1 MNSNQGDPPAGPSEP
16 PKGAAEEDPSRTKTS
31 GRTAFDAR
39 GNAVWEWKTETGQYT
54 TDASTTV
61 VRKLE
66 DSGLAIESTVIV
78 KKPEQPATKVDAP
91 TGGGFNPYDRG
102 VVKKARP
109 VVAQRPATPTKTGAP
124 SRTAAHERAT
134 PAKKD
139 ALSLGDRIR
148 DALDRFRGR

>member
-1 MNSNQGDPPAGPSEP
+1 
-16 PKGAAEEDPSRTKTS
+16 
-31 GRTAFDAR
+31 
-39 GNAVWEWKTETGQYT
+39 
-54 TDASTTV
+54 V

-78 KKPEQPATKVDAP
+78 KKPEQPATKVEAP

-102 VVKKARP
+102 VVRKERT
-109 VVAQRPATPTKTGAP
+109 VAQRPATPTKTGAP
-124 SRTAAHERAT
+124 RQAAAHERAT

-139 ALSLGDRIR
+139 ALSLGERIK

>member
-1 MNSNQGDPPAGPSEP
+1 MNSNQGDPPAGPPEP

-78 KKPEQPATKVDAP
+78 KKPEQPATKIEVP
-91 TGGGFNPYDRG
+91 TGGRLQPLRSRCGQEGKDGGTTTSDTDQDRRAASDRG
-102 VVKKARP
+102 PRARHARQEGCSEP
-109 VVAQRPATPTKTGAP
+109 R
-124 SRTAAHERAT
+124 
-134 PAKKD
+134 
-139 ALSLGDRIR
+139 
-148 DALDRFRGR
+148 

>member
-1 MNSNQGDPPAGPSEP
+1 MNSNQGDPPAGPPEP

-66 DSGLAIESTVIV
+66 DSGLAIEATVIV
-78 KKPEQPATKVDAP
+78 KKPEQAGDESRGAHGRRLQPLRSRCGQEGKD
-91 TGGGFNPYDRG
+91 GGTAAGGTDQGRRAASDRG
-102 VVKKARP
+102 P
-109 VVAQRPATPTKTGAP
+109 
-124 SRTAAHERAT
+124 
-134 PAKKD
+134 
-139 ALSLGDRIR
+139 
-148 DALDRFRGR
+148 

>member
-1 MNSNQGDPPAGPSEP
+1 MNSNQGDPPAGPPEP

-66 DSGLAIESTVIV
+66 DSGLAIEPTVIV
-78 KKPEQPATKVDAP
+78 KKPEQPATKVEAP
-91 TGGGFNPYDRG
+91 AGGGFNPYDRG
-102 VVKKARP
+102 VVRKERT
-109 VVAQRPATPTKTGAP
+109 VAQRPATPTRAGAP
-124 SRTAAHERAT
+124 RQAAAHERAT

-139 ALSLGDRIR
+139 ALSLGERIR

>member
-1 MNSNQGDPPAGPSEP
+1 MNSNQGDPPAGPPEP
-16 PKGAAEEDPSRTKTS
+16 QKGAAEEDPSRTKTS

-66 DSGLAIESTVIV
+66 DSGLAIEPTVIV
-78 KKPEQPATKVDAP
+78 KKPEQPATKVEAP
-91 TGGGFNPYDRG
+91 KGGGFNPYDRG
-102 VVKKARP
+102 VVKKERK
-109 VVAQRPATPTKTGAP
+109 VAQRPATPTRAGAP
-124 SRTAAHERAT
+124 RQTAAPERAT
-134 PAKKD
+134 PARKD
-139 ALSLGDRIR
+139 TLSLGERIR

>member
-1 MNSNQGDPPAGPSEP
+1 MNSKQGDPPAGPPEP
-16 PKGAAEEDPSRTKTS
+16 PKGPTEEDPSRTKTS

-66 DSGLAIESTVIV
+66 DSGLAIEPTVIV
-78 KKPEQPATKVDAP
+78 KKPEQPATKIEAP

-102 VVKKARP
+102 VVRKERT
-109 VVAQRPATPTKTGAP
+109 VAQRPAKPTRAGAP
-124 SRTAAHERAT
+124 RQTAAPERAT
-134 PAKKD
+134 PAQKD
-139 ALSLGDRIR
+139 AQSLGERIR